1 MAKNLQENI
10 ISSANQNRKDIFVH
24 GNEGLKIMFV
34 GNSITKHAPLPEKNW
49 LNDCGMAASSLE
61 NDYVHLVVK
70 KIRDRYDG
78 KVSFCIVQ
86 VANFERT
93 FEEAD
98 ISRLYGEIKNYA
110 PDIMIMFFG
119 ANVPRDYDEKTDPK
133 VTFGEQYENLR
144 NFLACE
150 NTTVIHSEG
159 FYIREKLDA
168 EKKAVAEKY
177 GDVFVNIENI
187 RNREETHGMFNHPND
202 LGMKEIADA
211 FCEAI
216 NKRTGI

>member
-24 GNEGLKIMFV
+24 GNEGLKIMFI
-34 GNSITKHAPLPEKNW
+34 GNSITKHAPRPKINW
-49 LNDCGMAASSLE
+49 FNDCGMAASSLE

-70 KIRDRYDG
+70 KIESRYSV

-93 FEEAD
+93 FETAD
-98 ISRLYGEIKNYA
+98 VTELYAEVKDYD

-119 ANVPRDYDEKTDPK
+119 ANVPSDYEERIDLK

-144 NFLACE
+144 NFLAGE
-150 NTTVIHSEG
+150 NTTVIHSQG
-159 FYIREKLDA
+159 FYIREKLEA

-177 GDVFVNIENI
+177 GDAIVNIESI

-211 FCEAI
+211 FCNAI
-216 NKRTGI
+216 KERTGI

>member
-1 MAKNLQENI
+1 
-10 ISSANQNRKDIFVH
+10 
-24 GNEGLKIMFV
+24 
-34 GNSITKHAPLPEKNW
+34 
-49 LNDCGMAASSLE
+49 
-61 NDYVHLVVK
+61 
-70 KIRDRYDG
+70 
-78 KVSFCIVQ
+78 
-86 VANFERT
+86 
-93 FEEAD
+93 
-98 ISRLYGEIKNYA
+98 
-110 PDIMIMFFG
+110 MIMFFG